1 MSFHYFLLS
10 YSTCLISNILSQMKE
25 AVSFSNDGNCVNPSR
40 VHPAILSFSQ
50 PMPPKNRRV
59 LTLLKCPSPGYP
71 VLLLSLICV
80 TDSSLLEPKSQ
91 FQKSKP
97 CKFIVGIVLPYEWER
112 MSAVLCMAFREPS
125 MNAPLTDGKLTFST
139 KPVSDMPCE

>member
-1 MSFHYFLLS
+1 
-10 YSTCLISNILSQMKE
+10 
-25 AVSFSNDGNCVNPSR
+25 
-40 VHPAILSFSQ
+40 
-50 PMPPKNRRV
+50 MPPKNRRV
-59 LTLLKCPSPGYP
+59 LTLLNCPSPGYP

-80 TDSSLLEPKSQ
+80 TDSGLLEPKSQ

-97 CKFIVGIVLPYEWER
+97 CKFIAGIVLPYEWER

-139 KPVSDMPCE
+139 KPVSDMTCE